1 MLHKHANSNFA
12 RGNAEFVLIRSC
24 EIGYLRH
31 LLFSDHSIGLWSSVG
46 HLALRCLCHFPLD
59 AMLDSI
65 EYIVHSSHGSEPWLG
80 ALAEDTSPDKNG
92 VPGVLT

>member
-1 MLHKHANSNFA
+1 
-12 RGNAEFVLIRSC
+12 
-24 EIGYLRH
+24 
-31 LLFSDHSIGLWSSVG
+31 
-46 HLALRCLCHFPLD
+46 
-59 AMLDSI
+59 MLDSI